1 MTNHWNTE
9 LEIIALGKRCI
20 ADITGDPG
28 DAGGDVSVRTAL
40 KAIEE
45 CLRLGKE
52 AVTEANSLRMQ
63 AARARDDFIRG

>member
-1 MTNHWNTE
+1 MTSHWNTE

-28 DAGGDVSVRTAL
+28 DAGGEVSVQTAL

-45 CLRLGKE
+45 CLRLGRE
-52 AVTEANSLRMQ
+52 RNDERNILQ
-63 AARARDDFIRG
+63 ATIDGMLDG